1 MFQEFKTLYRESDS
15 KQRANHSESGNTR
28 IKREKKLKETPP
40 GPTVSQSRKKT
51 RPDHIAKPPAK
62 IRLACRFQ
70 CTSTSTI
77 ALKPIAPR
85 HVVQTMQHPD
95 KDSTLSR
102 ADDEI
107 AHNDKERQE
116 STDATRNLP
125 EFLKP
130 KAVDKATVDRKQGVE
145 YSFYLWTAQE
155 HGKLQITFFF
165 YIPINRRDISSYK
178 NVHNTRVL

>member
-1 MFQEFKTLYRESDS
+1 MHNEVGTCTEIIPSYF
-15 KQRANHSESGNTR
+15 
-28 IKREKKLKETPP
+28 
-40 GPTVSQSRKKT
+40 
-51 RPDHIAKPPAK
+51 
-62 IRLACRFQ
+62 IR
-70 CTSTSTI
+70 
-77 ALKPIAPR
+77 IAPR
-85 HVVQTMQHPD
+85 PVVQTMQHPD

-107 AHNDKERQE
+107 AHNEKERQE
-116 STDATRNLP
+116 SIDATRNLP

-165 YIPINRRDISSYK
+165 YIPINRREISSYK